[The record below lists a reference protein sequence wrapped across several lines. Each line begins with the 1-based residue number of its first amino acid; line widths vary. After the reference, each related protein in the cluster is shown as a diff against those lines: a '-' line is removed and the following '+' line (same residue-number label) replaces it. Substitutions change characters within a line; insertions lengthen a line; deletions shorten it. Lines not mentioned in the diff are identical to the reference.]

1 MPTFAL
7 TLQRTYYKMGFFNV
21 GVTYD
26 RHVRRT
32 EGPVRIRLGHD
43 GPEIEGRVDRHAN
56 QNGTARVMGGV
67 QLKRWFQANF
77 DRCGRQAGRS
87 RFMTITSRKTRRMS
101 IFFLR

>member
-43 GPEIEGRVDRHAN
+43 GPEIEGRVDRQAN
-56 QNGTARVMGGV
+56 QNGTARVMGGAS
-67 QLKRWFQANF
+67 LKRWFQANF
-77 DRCGRQAGRS
+77 EPMDIVAVDLASQDV
-87 RFMTITSRKTRRMS
+87 IVLQRK
-101 IFFLR
+101 